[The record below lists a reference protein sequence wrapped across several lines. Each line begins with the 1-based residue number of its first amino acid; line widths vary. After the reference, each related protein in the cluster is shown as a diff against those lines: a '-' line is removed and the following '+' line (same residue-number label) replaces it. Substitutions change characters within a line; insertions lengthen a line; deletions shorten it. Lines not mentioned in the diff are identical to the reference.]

1 MVNLWGRGDTAVSLS
16 GDLEI
21 RGLNPKIT
29 ELVYPDQTALPR
41 LLKELTEFFTQFLA
55 VNRIFTFGGM
65 ARGDWDRWSDIDL
78 LIVTR
83 SGSGQQWQLFDKLAR
98 HKPILHH
105 HPFVSMEP
113 SGGFVP
119 GIVFEDESVFHILDL
134 NFMSLAECQSPQALA
149 RFGKLRELLTA
160 GEGYLELESE
170 NSAWPKSQTEN
181 PDEQRIGAGIHWTKK
196 AIKKILRG
204 SGSIDELTTTST
216 RLKEI
221 MLDFPE
227 DKLMP
232 GGNICH
238 LARQY
243 IKIAN
248 FLLDTS
254 G

>member
-1 MVNLWGRGDTAVSLS
+1 MTTT
-16 GDLEI
+16 DLI
-21 RGLNPKIT
+21 
-29 ELVYPDQTALPR
+29 YPDQNALTR
-41 LLKELTEFFTQFLA
+41 LLKELTEFFTQFPT
-55 VNRIFTFGGM
+55 VKQIYTFGSM

-83 SGSGQQWQLFDKLAR
+83 SGSEQQRQLFNKLAR

-105 HPFVSMEP
+105 HPFVLMEP

-119 GIVFEDESVFHILDL
+119 GIVFENESVFHILDL
-134 NFMSLAECQSPQALA
+134 NFMSLAECQSSQALA
-149 RFGKLRELLTA
+149 RFGKLRELFVA

-170 NSAWPKSQTEN
+170 NSAWPKPQIDN

-204 SGSIDELTTTST
+204 SDSIDELTTTST

-227 DKLMP
+227 
-232 GGNICH
+232 
-238 LARQY
+238 RV
-243 IKIAN
+243 
-248 FLLDTS
+248 
-254 G
+254 

>member
-1 MVNLWGRGDTAVSLS
+1 LKPSIT
-16 GDLEI
+16 DLI
-21 RGLNPKIT
+21 
-29 ELVYPDQTALPR
+29 YPDQNALPR
-41 LLKELTEFFTQFLA
+41 LLKELTEFFAQFPG
-55 VNRIFTFGGM
+55 VSRIFTFGSM

-83 SGSGQQWQLFDKLAR
+83 SGSGQQRQLFDKLAR

-119 GIVFEDESVFHILDL
+119 GIVFKYESVFHILDL
-134 NFMSLAECQSPQALA
+134 NFMSLAEYQSPQALA
-149 RFGKLRELLTA
+149 RFGKLRELFTA
-160 GEGYLELESE
+160 GEDYLEFEGE
-170 NSAWPKSQTEN
+170 NSAWPKPQIDD

-196 AIKKILRG
+196 AIKKILRS

-238 LARQY
+238 LAREY
-243 IKIAN
+243 IKIAD
-248 FLLDTS
+248 FLSDTP